1 LPFSY
6 TTQEYQREA
15 KKLLIAE
22 ANSVAADLAL
32 PELLPITETNVR
44 GVLVQPF
51 GSAYNDQ
58 MIGRV
63 VTARYW
69 YFMSVSNRFSY
80 LSIADYEKVI
90 GGLEISNR
98 WPIGRMDTN
107 EPYQMAVKWLS
118 EAKMDVKALNRDC
131 LVCIELSDVLRG
143 WQARDAETFVPI
155 YCVSWHSCTNRVD
168 PIQYFSCFKAEV
180 ELCVPT
186 HTLLQ
191 LRVYDGTYILRRPLT
206 FTNLAELVGGTNILE
221 LAKPVL
227 STNRFGTNN
236 IYDLRVRSKGSNR
249 TSAQF
254 GRFQT
259 TALSASRT

>member
-1 LPFSY
+1 VFLDPTIKRLPLSY

-15 KKLLIAE
+15 KRLLIAE
-22 ANSVAADLAL
+22 ANCVAADLAL
-32 PELLPITETNVR
+32 PELLPITEANIR
-44 GVLVQPF
+44 GVLVLPF
-51 GSAYNDQ
+51 GTAYSDQ
-58 MIGRV
+58 MVGRV

-98 WPIGRMDTN
+98 WPIGRRDTN

-131 LVCIELSDVLRG
+131 RVDVELSDVLRG
-143 WQARDAETFVPI
+143 RQACDAQTFVPI
-155 YCVSWHSCTNRVD
+155 YCVTWLTCTNKED
-168 PIQYFSCFKAEV
+168 ITQYRIGLKAEV
-180 ELCVPT
+180 EVFIPSD
-186 HTLLQ
+186 TLLQ
-191 LRVYDGTYILRRPLT
+191 MRVNDGNYILRRPLT

-236 IYDLRVRSKGSNR
+236 IYDLRVR
-249 TSAQF
+249 
-254 GRFQT
+254 
-259 TALSASRT
+259 